1 MGLGQLFGKDKKKE
15 EEEKAE
21 QHKLGETIKNLS
33 DRIYELQKQLNQR
46 TSEIDQLTMQLAEA
60 QKQADAA
67 KGAASAEQ
75 LALSATQDALKDANA
90 RVRELEAQI
99 GQLAK
104 EKAAME
110 EQAKSVGAAVAELA
124 SGKPGLAVG
133 ATAWVQQAGGKNL
146 RRRSAPGLNSQV
158 HDGLAPGTQLT
169 LLEGPVAADGYH
181 WWRIRAADGREG
193 WVAGEEL
200 VTAPE

>member
-1 MGLGQLFGKDKKKE
+1 MGLGQLFGKDKEKKE
-15 EEEKAE
+15 EEKSE
-21 QHKLGETIKNLS
+21 QQKLGETIKNLS

-46 TSEIDQLTMQLAEA
+46 NSEIDQLTMQLTEAQRQAEA
-60 QKQADAA
+60 AR
-67 KGAASAEQ
+67 GAAGAEQ
-75 LALSATQDALKDANA
+75 LALSATQDALRDANA
-90 RVRELEAQI
+90 RMRELEAQI
-99 GQLAK
+99 AQLAK
-104 EKAAME
+104 EKSAME
-110 EQAKSVGAAVAELA
+110 EQAKSAGAAIAEMTE
-124 SGKPGLAVG
+124 GKPGLSIG

-158 HDGLAPGTQLT
+158 YDGLAPGTQLT

-200 VTAPE
+200 VTNPE

>member
-33 DRIYELQKQLNQR
+33 DRIYDLQKQLNQR
-46 TSEIDQLTMQLAEA
+46 TAEIDQLTMQLAEA

-124 SGKPGLAVG
+124 GGKPGLAVG
-133 ATAWVQQAGGKNL
+133 ATAWVQKAGGKNL

>member
-110 EQAKSVGAAVAELA
+110 GQAKSVGAAVAELA

-133 ATAWVQQAGGKNL
+133 ATAWVQKAGGKNL

-158 HDGLAPGTQLT
+158 HDGLTPGTQLT

-181 WWRIRAADGREG
+181 RWRIRAADGREG

>member
-75 LALSATQDALKDANA
+75 LALSATQEALKDANA

-133 ATAWVQQAGGKNL
+133 ATAWVQKAGGKNL